1 MPGKLPPVGRNQI
14 VPFLF
19 LPTDLPFYQEGV
31 LASLL
36 RGWVPASARGAP
48 LVLAAHAPHAALPCD
63 CFLSL
68 PLPNL
73 SFTLSC
79 RTLPAGVAAAVCLP
93 APAPAGFIPAG
104 NERPLPPAPPRWA
117 SGTLTPWWGFPRCR
131 GFSDA
136 GCAAGPSSAGLWK
149 LAGLLAL
156 SSCRAS
162 SAGLDFGGA

>member
-48 LVLAAHAPHAALPCD
+48 LVLAAHAPHAALPCN

-79 RTLPAGVAAAVCLP
+79 RTL
-93 APAPAGFIPAG
+93 
-104 NERPLPPAPPRWA
+104 
-117 SGTLTPWWGFPRCR
+117 SCR
-131 GFSDA
+131 SRSSSVL
-136 GCAAGPSSAGLWK
+136 AGPCSGRLYPGRK
-149 LAGLLAL
+149 
-156 SSCRAS
+156 
-162 SAGLDFGGA
+162 